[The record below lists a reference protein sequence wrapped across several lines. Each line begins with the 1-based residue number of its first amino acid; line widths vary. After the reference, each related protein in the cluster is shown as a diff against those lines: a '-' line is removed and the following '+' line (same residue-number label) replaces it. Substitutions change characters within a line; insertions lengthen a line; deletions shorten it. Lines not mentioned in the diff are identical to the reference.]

1 MHAQSFSHSQLFC
14 DPMDCSPPGSYVHG
28 IFQARILELVAIS
41 SSRGSSWPRN
51 WTPVS
56 CVSCIGRQFL
66 YPCPT
71 WEAHNEHDIYIHVS
85 LHRICFC
92 LWINSWRKHR
102 RVKGLTYFKTFFY
115 IMLICSSRSLNQF
128 NLSLQCICGTVYRV
142 WTWFKCGANLLAL

>member
-14 DPMDCSPPGSYVHG
+14 DPMDCSPPGSSSMGFSRQEYWSWLLFPPPGDHPDPG
-28 IFQARILELVAIS
+28 TEPPSLVSAALA
-41 SSRGSSWPRN
+41 GSFF
-51 WTPVS
+51 TPAPPGKPIMS
-56 CVSCIGRQFL
+56 M
-66 YPCPT
+66 T
-71 WEAHNEHDIYIHVS
+71 YIHVS